1 MMAEQNTIF
10 TENIPDAENTTQ
22 IPQGQEPQQT
32 SNPYM
37 SQQGNMGDF
46 FIPRPVEP
54 VNSGEASA
62 APKAANIFDPQTP
75 QPTSGRQG
83 VSLAAMVV
91 GIISFLIG
99 GWVPV
104 LGFLVGWVAI
114 ALGIASINDNM
125 SGRSYAIAG
134 MVMGAF
140 GLIISIIGLFVSTIA
155 RLLP

>member
-1 MMAEQNTIF
+1 MIEQNPISN
-10 TENIPDAENTTQ
+10 ENMKNTENTTQ

-75 QPTSGRQG
+75 QPTTGRQG

-134 MVMGAF
+134 MVMGAI